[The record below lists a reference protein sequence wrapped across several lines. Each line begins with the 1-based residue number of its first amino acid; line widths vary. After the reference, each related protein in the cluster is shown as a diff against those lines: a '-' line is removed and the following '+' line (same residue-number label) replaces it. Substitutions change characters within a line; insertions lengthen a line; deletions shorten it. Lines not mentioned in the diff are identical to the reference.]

1 MKRLF
6 FGLAL
11 LVAGCEAVHEAEA
24 PIIKHK
30 VFYGS
35 MEDET
40 SRTFINEKIQLRWV
54 NGDLI
59 TIFEGTTRNH
69 KYINMCETG
78 DNTAEFNYI
87 KEGFGSG
94 NDLSPRRNY
103 SIYPYAATNRIS
115 EEGVLSYTFPA
126 TQTYAAN
133 SFGPAANPM
142 VAVTADAD
150 DTNLCFRNVGAYL
163 RVRLYGADQTVGSIV
178 VTSKG
183 VEPLAGKASITPTYG
198 GEPTSTISSTTKSVT
213 LTCADP
219 VTIGTT
225 SEDATAFWIV
235 LPAATYANG
244 LTITVNGYYGG
255 SQSFEINGPIQFVR
269 NQYKNMTRE
278 LSIPSSD
285 TGMGVDG
292 WGNGSENEGSAE

>member
-1 MKRLF
+1 MKRLL

-11 LVAGCEAVHEAEA
+11 LVAGCEAVHEEEES
-24 PIIKHK
+24 IIGHK

-35 MEDET
+35 MDDES

-54 NGDLI
+54 NGDLV
-59 TIFEGTTRNH
+59 TIFEGTTRNQ
-69 KYINMCETG
+69 KYINLCETG
-78 DNTAEFNYI
+78 ENMAEFDYVRT
-87 KEGFGSG
+87 GFGSG
-94 NDLSPRRNY
+94 NDLNPLRNY
-103 SIYPYAATNRIS
+103 SIYPYTSTNRIS
-115 EEGVLSYTFPA
+115 EEGVLTYTFPQS
-126 TQTYAAN
+126 QTYAAN
-133 SFGPAANPM
+133 SFGPQANPM

-150 DTNLCFRNVGAYL
+150 DTNLRFRNVGAYL
-163 RVRLYGADQTVGSIV
+163 RVRLYGVEQTVGSIV

-183 VEPLAGKASITPTYG
+183 DEPLAGKALITPTYG
-198 GEPTSTISSTTKSVT
+198 GEPTTTMSSTTKSVT

-219 VTIGTT
+219 VTIGTS

-235 LPAATYANG
+235 LPAATYAQG

-278 LSIPSSD
+278 LTIASSG
-285 TGMGVDG
+285 TGMGLGG
-292 WGNGSENEGSAE
+292 WGDGENVEEEI

>member
-1 MKRLF
+1 MKRLL

-35 MEDET
+35 MEEES

-54 NGDLI
+54 NGDFVS
-59 TIFEGTTRNH
+59 IFEGTTRNQ
-69 KYINMCETG
+69 KYINLCETG
-78 DNTAEFNYI
+78 ENMAEFDLV
-87 KEGFGSG
+87 KSGFGSG
-94 NDLSPRRNY
+94 NDLNPLRNY
-103 SIYPYAATNRIS
+103 SVYPYAATNRIS
-115 EEGVLSYTFPA
+115 EEGVLTYTFPES
-126 TQTYAAN
+126 QTYAAN
-133 SFGPAANPM
+133 SFGPEANPM

-150 DTNLCFRNVGAYL
+150 DTNLRFRNVGAYL
-163 RVRLYGADQTVGSIV
+163 RVRLYGVEQTVGSIV

-183 VEPLAGKASITPTYG
+183 DEPVAGKALITPTYG
-198 GEPTSTISSTTKSVT
+198 GEPTTTMSSTTKSVT

-235 LPAATYANG
+235 LPAATYTQG

-255 SQSFEINGPIQFVR
+255 SQSYEINSSIQFVR

-278 LSIPSSD
+278 LTIASSD
-285 TGMGVDG
+285 TGMGVGG
-292 WGNGSENEGSAE
+292 WGDGEETEGSAK

>member
-1 MKRLF
+1 MKRLL

-11 LVAGCEAVHEAEA
+11 LVAGCEAVHEEEES
-24 PIIKHK
+24 IIGHK

-35 MEDET
+35 MEDES

-54 NGDLI
+54 NGDLV
-59 TIFEGTTRNH
+59 TIFEGTTRNQ
-69 KYINMCETG
+69 KYINLCETG
-78 DNTAEFNYI
+78 ENMAEFDYV
-87 KEGFGSG
+87 KSGFGSG
-94 NDLSPRRNY
+94 NDLTPLRNY
-103 SIYPYAATNRIS
+103 SIYPYTSTNRIS
-115 EEGVLSYTFPA
+115 EEGVLTYTFPQS
-126 TQTYAAN
+126 QTYAAN
-133 SFGPAANPM
+133 SFGPQANPM

-150 DTNLCFRNVGAYL
+150 DTNLRFRNVGAYL
-163 RVRLYGADQTVGSIV
+163 RVRLYGVEQTVGSIV
-178 VTSKG
+178 VASKG
-183 VEPLAGKASITPTYG
+183 DEPVAGKALITPTYG
-198 GEPTSTISSTTKSVT
+198 GEPTTTMSSTTKSVT

-278 LSIPSSD
+278 LTIASSD
-285 TGMGVDG
+285 TNMGVDG
-292 WGNGSENEGSAE
+292 WGDGSSNEGTAE